1 MEKTILLNGSEFNP
15 DVIMNSGQVFRMYC
29 ENGIYRALSGS
40 NDVSFFVEGKAG
52 KVNITF
58 VCEETQWEFWKK
70 YFDLEA
76 DYGKYLRKVKK
87 VAKECDDEFLLS
99 ALDYARGMRILKQD
113 TWETFISYMISQNNN
128 IPKIKKTIQILCD
141 RYSDGE
147 KFPEP
152 EAFALASVDE
162 LASGTAL
169 GYRAEYLF
177 LFAKQV
183 IADGGVESLKRFEE
197 MKSDAAVEEL
207 LKIKGVGPKVAN
219 CINLYGL
226 HHMDSYPIDTW
237 MKKIIA
243 EDYKRYSLK
252 EYMEYIGKYAGFEG
266 FVQQLQFYTK
276 RKSSIKSKS

>member
-1 MEKTILLNGSEFNP
+1 MKKTIIVDKSEFNP

-29 ENGIYRALSGS
+29 ENGIYRALSGD
-40 NDVSFFVEGKAG
+40 NDVSFFVEDNG
-52 KVNITF
+52 ITF
-58 VCEETQWEFWKK
+58 VCEEEQWAFWEK
-70 YFDLEA
+70 YFDLNT
-76 DYGKYLRKVKK
+76 DYGKYLRKLKK
-87 VAKECDDEFLLS
+87 IAKENDDKFLLD
-99 ALDYARGMRILKQD
+99 ALKYAGGMRILKQD

-152 EAFALASVDE
+152 EALASASVEE

-169 GYRAEYLF
+169 GYRAEYLN
-177 LFAKQV
+177 LFSKQV
-183 IADGGVESLKRFEE
+183 VADGGMESLTRFEE

-226 HHMDSYPIDTW
+226 HHMDSYPVDTW

-243 EDYKRYSLK
+243 EDYKGYSLK
-252 EYMEYIGKYAGFEG
+252 EYMEYISKYAGFEG
-266 FVQQLQFYTK
+266 FVQQLQFYYK
-276 RKSSIKSKS
+276 RRNV